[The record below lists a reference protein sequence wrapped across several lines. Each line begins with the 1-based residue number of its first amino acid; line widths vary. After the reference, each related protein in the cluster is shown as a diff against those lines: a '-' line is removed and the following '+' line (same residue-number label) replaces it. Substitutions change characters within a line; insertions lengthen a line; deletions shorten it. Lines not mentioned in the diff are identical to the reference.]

1 LVKAVFVLFQKPFFK
16 GFLFTHNKSGYCV
29 CHIEVPLMKSFNL
42 GVLLFIYATGLWAN
56 DLLGLPVLSI
66 PSNNPQTV
74 EKIALGEQLF
84 NDKRLSQDGS
94 ISCASC
100 HHKDKAFT
108 DGQRVALGI
117 KQQAGFRNAPTV
129 VNSAFY
135 QRLLVDGRAAS
146 LEEQALG
153 PFLSPVEHGLKNTQD
168 IVNIVNTDSSYKIQ
182 FAQVFNINEDKITAE
197 LIAQAIASFERTLIA
212 GNSAFDRYLFGRDRS
227 ALTQSEARGM
237 RLFRRKGNCSNCHEI
252 GGVNALLMD
261 NRFYNLGVGFE
272 RINSEIAEFVAAV
285 RAGDSPDDFD
295 FTEAQRAELGRF
307 NITRVI
313 ADIGKF
319 KTPTLRN
326 IALTAPYLHD
336 GSLQTLEEVVEYY
349 DQGGEKNPFLD
360 SAIFPLHLTDQE
372 KQDLVAFLKA
382 LTSRPYVQ

>member
-1 LVKAVFVLFQKPFFK
+1 
-16 GFLFTHNKSGYCV
+16 
-29 CHIEVPLMKSFNL
+29 MKSFNL

-56 DLLGLPVLSI
+56 DLLGLPVLPI

-74 EKIALGEQLF
+74 EKIALGERLF
-84 NDKRLSQDGS
+84 NDVRLSQDGS

-108 DGQRVALGI
+108 DGQRVALGL
-117 KQQAGFRNAPTV
+117 KQQEGFRNAPTV

-135 QRLLVDGRAAS
+135 QRLFVDGRAAS

-153 PFLSPVEHGLKNTQD
+153 PFLSPVEHGLKNAQD
-168 IVNIVNTDSSYKIQ
+168 IVNIVNTDSSYKVQ
-182 FAQVFNINEDKITAE
+182 FAHVFNIDEDKITAE

-252 GGVNALLMD
+252 GGINALLMD

-272 RINSEIAEFVAAV
+272 RINSEIAEFVAVV
-285 RAGDSPDDFD
+285 RAGGSPDDFD

-307 NITRVI
+307 NITHVI

-382 LTSRPYVQ
+382 LTSQSYVQ

>member
-1 LVKAVFVLFQKPFFK
+1 MSKALFLRAFFFTQCK
-16 GFLFTHNKSGYCV
+16 TILFSYCV
-29 CHIEVPLMKSFNL
+29 GHFEVPLMKLFNL
-42 GVLLFIYATGLWAN
+42 GVLLFLQAAGLWAN
-56 DLLGLPVLSI
+56 DLLGLPVLPI
-66 PSNNPQTV
+66 PINNPQTV

-84 NDKRLSQDGS
+84 NDKRLSQDGT

-100 HHKDKAFT
+100 HDKDKAFT
-108 DGQRVALGI
+108 DGQQVALGI

-129 VNSAFY
+129 VNAAFY
-135 QRLLVDGRAAS
+135 QHLFVDGRADS

-153 PFLSPVEHGLKNTQD
+153 PFLSPVEHGLKTAQELA
-168 IVNIVNTDSSYKIQ
+168 NIVSADANYKVQ
-182 FAQVFNINEDKITAE
+182 FSRVFNITEDKITAE

-227 ALTQSEARGM
+227 ALTQSEVRGM

-252 GGVNALLMD
+252 GGINALFMD
-261 NRFYNLGVGFE
+261 NRFYNLGVGFD
-272 RINSEIAEFVAAV
+272 RVNAEIAEFVAQA
-285 RAGDSPDDFD
+285 RAGGDPDDFN

-326 IALTAPYLHD
+326 VALTAPYLHD

-349 DQGGEKNPFLD
+349 DQGGKKNPFLD

-372 KQDLVAFLKA
+372 KQDLVVFLKA
-382 LTSRPYVQ
+382 LTSRPYMQ

>member
-1 LVKAVFVLFQKPFFK
+1 MVKAVFVLFQKPFFK

-29 CHIEVPLMKSFNL
+29 RHTEVPLMKLFNL

-66 PSNNPQTV
+66 PNNNPQTL

-100 HHKDKAFT
+100 HDKDKAFT
-108 DGQRVALGI
+108 DGQQVALGI

-129 VNSAFY
+129 VNAAFY
-135 QRLLVDGRAAS
+135 QRLFLDGRAAS

-153 PFLSPVEHGLKNTQD
+153 PFLNPIEHGLKSAQEL
-168 IVNIVNTDSSYKIQ
+168 VAIVNTDPNYKTQ
-182 FAQVFNINEDKITAE
+182 FAQVFNIDEDKITAE

-272 RINSEIAEFVAAV
+272 RINSEIAEFVASV

-360 SAIFPLHLTDQE
+360 SAIFPLHFTDQE

-382 LTSRPYVQ
+382 LTSRPYAQ

>member
-1 LVKAVFVLFQKPFFK
+1 
-16 GFLFTHNKSGYCV
+16 
-29 CHIEVPLMKSFNL
+29 MKLFNL
-42 GVLLFIYATGLWAN
+42 GVLLFMYATGLWAN
-56 DLLGLPVLSI
+56 DLLGLPTLSI
-66 PSNNPQTV
+66 PSNNPQTL

-84 NDKRLSQDGS
+84 NDKRLSQNGT

-100 HHKDKAFT
+100 HDKEKAFT

-117 KQQAGFRNAPTV
+117 KQQAGLRNAPTV
-129 VNSAFY
+129 VNAAFY
-135 QRLLVDGRAAS
+135 QHLFVDGRADS
-146 LEEQALG
+146 LEEQVLG
-153 PFLSPVEHGLKNTQD
+153 PLLSPVEHGLKTAQEL
-168 IVNIVNTDSSYKIQ
+168 VNIVNADSNYKVQ
-182 FAQVFNINEDKITAE
+182 FAQVFHITEDEITAE
-197 LIAQAIASFERTLIA
+197 WIAQAIASFERTLIA

-237 RLFRRKGNCSNCHEI
+237 LLFRRKGNCSNCHEI
-252 GGVNALLMD
+252 GGTNALLMD
-261 NRFYNLGVGFE
+261 NRFYNLGVGFD
-272 RINSEIAEFVAAV
+272 RVNSELAEFVAAV
-285 RAGDSPDDFD
+285 RTGERPDDFN

-307 NITRVI
+307 NITHVI

-326 IALTAPYLHD
+326 IAVTAPYMHD

-382 LTSRPYVQ
+382 LNSQSYVQ

>member
-1 LVKAVFVLFQKPFFK
+1 
-16 GFLFTHNKSGYCV
+16 
-29 CHIEVPLMKSFNL
+29 MKLFNL
-42 GVLLFIYATGLWAN
+42 GVLLFIHATGLWAN
-56 DLLGLPVLSI
+56 DLLGLPVLPI

-74 EKIALGEQLF
+74 DKIALGERLF
-84 NDKRLSQDGS
+84 NDKRLSQDGT

-100 HHKDKAFT
+100 HHKDIGFT
-108 DGQRVALGI
+108 DGQKVALGI

-129 VNSAFY
+129 VNAAFY
-135 QRLLVDGRAAS
+135 QRLFVDGRADS

-153 PFLSPVEHGLKNTQD
+153 PFLSPVEHGLKNAQELVA
-168 IVNIVNTDSSYKIQ
+168 IVSADSSYKTQ
-182 FAQVFNINEDKITAE
+182 FTQVFNIAEDKITAE
-197 LIAQAIASFERTLIA
+197 LIAQAIASFERTIIA

-272 RINSEIAEFVAAV
+272 RINAQLSEFVAAL
-285 RAGDSPDDFD
+285 RAGEHPDDFD

-382 LTSRPYVQ
+382 LTSRPYTQ